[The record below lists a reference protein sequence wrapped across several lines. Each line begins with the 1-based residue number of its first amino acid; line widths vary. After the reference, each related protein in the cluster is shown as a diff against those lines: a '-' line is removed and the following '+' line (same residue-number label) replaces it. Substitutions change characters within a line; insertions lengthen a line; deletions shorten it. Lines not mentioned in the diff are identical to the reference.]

1 MDVMEQNEALL
12 DLILNENPI
21 GAAGTSGEGK
31 AREETEIKKKK
42 RQQKNETEMVTE
54 IVPQRCKQRG
64 LVNDLI

>member
-21 GAAGTSGEGK
+21 GAAGTTGEGK

-54 IVPQRCKQRG
+54 IVSQSCKREAS
-64 LVNDLI
+64 